1 MKTRLLVLLV
11 LALAA
16 TLAPAGSPASAAPAA
31 PAAPPAPPA
40 GTYLALVEQ
49 GKPTEFGG
57 IVARTQRLVVV
68 STTGER
74 RVVYTHRASHR
85 YGGARLE
92 DWSTDG
98 STALLVT
105 QTRKG
110 SRLIR
115 VDVTTG
121 AVLRIAT
128 PPVETAV
135 LDPAGTGV
143 LASVW
148 NARSERW
155 DLARVDWTGTSTVL
169 RRTISGTLLAG
180 RDGTVLTTDGR
191 NGHQQLLVSVAD
203 GSLVTSFRT
212 PYCVPVRWW
221 DATRTLQTCS
231 DNDLHLVDPTTGADT
246 RLTHG
251 HGPGDYGHLDA
262 RSIGSRR
269 YVQVAGACGY
279 TYVARETRT
288 TSRHLRVPGAVG
300 NVVMVDAVGTDLVL
314 EHAASCDG
322 ARPRPELSLFDPV
335 HHAETPFLTLGRHEA
350 FETVLV
356 LGEARATNFS

>member
-1 MKTRLLVLLV
+1 MKSRLLVPLV

-16 TLAPAGSPASAAPAA
+16 TLSPAGSPAHATSAAP
-31 PAAPPAPPA
+31 PT
-40 GTYLALVEQ
+40 GTYLALVEH
-49 GKPTEFGG
+49 GKNTEFGG

-68 STTGER
+68 STTGEQ
-74 RVVYTHRASHR
+74 RVVYTRKASHR
-85 YGGARLE
+85 YGGARLQ
-92 DWSTDG
+92 DWSSDD
-98 STALLVT
+98 STALLVA

-110 SRLIR
+110 SELIR

-121 AVLRIAT
+121 AVLQVAM

-135 LDPAGTGV
+135 LDPGGNGV
-143 LASVW
+143 LASLW
-148 NARSERW
+148 NDRSERW
-155 DLARVDWTGTSTVL
+155 DLARIDWSGTATVL
-169 RRTISGTLLAG
+169 RRTISGVLLVG
-180 RDGTVLTTDGR
+180 HDGTVLTTDGR
-191 NGHQQLLVSVAD
+191 NGHKQLLVSTVD
-203 GSLVTSFRT
+203 GSLVNRFRT
-212 PYCVPVRWW
+212 PYCVPIRWF
-221 DATRTLQTCS
+221 DSTRTLQTCS
-231 DNDLHLVDPTTGADT
+231 DNDLHLVDPATGANT

-251 HGPGDYGHLDA
+251 HGKGDYGHLDV
-262 RSIGSRR
+262 RDGGSRR

-300 NVVMVDAVGTDLVL
+300 NVLMVDAVGKELVL

-322 ARPRPELSLFDPV
+322 ARPRSELSLFDPV

-356 LGEARATNFS
+356 LGEARATSFS